1 MRSSVK
7 LKNSRNEKKRIIGET
22 FIVFKGREQRKKI
35 MLLI

>member
-1 MRSSVK
+1 MK
-7 LKNSRNEKKRIIGET
+7 KNELLARH